1 MKPYAEISVLGILDD
16 SLGGILKPGMEA
28 ITLQRELNIQSVE
41 DIPSAVER
49 AGCEISYVDFPT
61 KVSGASQVIDGTPH
75 IMVNRAKPSI
85 HNAFTIG
92 HELGHH
98 HLHFNPSND
107 TDPTTQPPDGAKE
120 LEANM
125 FGTMFVAPLTC
136 GEQQEQ
142 LLAHNPEMR
151 STLAVSVF
159 ATLVAI
165 LMAVVIWFCSHLF
178 RMPDSALI
186 QTT

>member
-1 MKPYAEISVLGILDD
+1 MKSYAEISVLDILDD
-16 SLGGILKPGMEA
+16 SSGRIFKPGMEA

-49 AGCEISYVDFPT
+49 AGYEISYVDFPT
-61 KVSGASQVIDGTPH
+61 KVSGAAHVIDGTPH

-151 STLAVSVF
+151 STLAVFIFGTV
-159 ATLVAI
+159 LAI
-165 LMAVVIWFCSHLF
+165 LMAVVIWICSRVF
-178 RMPDSALI
+178 QRQNSAFVA
-186 QTT
+186 TT